1 MRTVRAAYTAT
12 AQWCIAMVEAAA
24 IEPGDARFSKLLTES
39 EIQLKVCWQKEFAKS
54 HHLSWFTRI
63 CQNLLLE

>member
-24 IEPGDARFSKLLTES
+24 IEPGMRDF
-39 EIQLKVCWQKEFAKS
+39 
-54 HHLSWFTRI
+54 LS
-63 CQNLLLE
+63 C